1 MRANS
6 FPSISIFVHLYYPGT
21 YKYLIEKLSIF
32 SDLNVQI
39 FVNICIDTPDKNK
52 IIEAFQ
58 KKFPS
63 THFISTANIGK
74 DIGGKLALYALMEHL
89 KITSEWILF
98 LHDKMSPQSVNGERW
113 RDELYRIFE
122 KDQINNL
129 AVLMK
134 GNKTGI
140 ICSKEFLVSY
150 SKTDK
155 KVQQDPNYEFLF
167 KQSKRYNIQAKN
179 FKYVGGTIFWI
190 RKSILDKFFSE
201 EDVLSIRNELEE
213 GNVMDNHSASLT
225 HTWERLFG
233 LICAKQ
239 GYKLEGI

>member
-1 MRANS
+1 MSANS

-32 SDLNVQI
+32 SDMNVQI
-39 FVNICIDTPDKNK
+39 FVNICMDTPDKNK

-74 DIGGKLALYALMEHL
+74 DIGAKLALYALMEHL
-89 KITSEWILF
+89 NLLSDWLLM

-113 RDELYRIFE
+113 RDELYRIFDE
-122 KDQINNL
+122 DQVHKL
-129 AVLMK
+129 PVLMK
-134 GNKTGI
+134 DNKCGI

-155 KVQQDPNYEFLF
+155 KVQQDPNYEFLLEQSERF
-167 KQSKRYNIQAKN
+167 KIQQKN
-179 FKYVGGTIFWI
+179 FEYVGGTIFWI
-190 RKSILDKFFSE
+190 RKSILYQFFCE
-201 EDVLSIRNELEE
+201 KDVLSIRNELEE

-233 LICAKQ
+233 LICANQ